1 MKTYYLV
8 GYLCPA
14 AIVLTALAV
23 DLFALGSD
31 TYGTEVRLPQ
41 KYNRY
46 KKKEIF
52 LHLLDPL
59 LDAPQPP
66 VQPLLPP
73 PPRAR
78 PHRQPE
84 HASASHR

>member
-46 KKKEIF
+46 KKKKYF
-52 LHLLDPL
+52 CT
-59 LDAPQPP
+59 
-66 VQPLLPP
+66 
-73 PPRAR
+73 
-78 PHRQPE
+78 
-84 HASASHR
+84 S